1 MTRCEEAMGIAVETH
16 DRASQAYCILCFAD
30 IHRQRTDNE
39 RAVPRYFNNVIN
51 VVKLFFII
59 EFLGQTMLMGKYFKG
74 ITLQLK
80 CFGISVINLA
90 LFAAKSD

>member
-39 RAVPRYFNNVIN
+39 RAVPRYYNNVYLLSYLSTSI
-51 VVKLFFII
+51 V
-59 EFLGQTMLMGKYFKG
+59 
-74 ITLQLK
+74 
-80 CFGISVINLA
+80 
-90 LFAAKSD
+90 